1 LLLLYIPNLVGQ
13 HDVVGK
19 LNQARIFEAF
29 DFERAKVRQV
39 NENTQAW

>member
-1 LLLLYIPNLVGQ
+1 LLLLYIRSRVCE
-13 HDVVGK
+13 HDVVTK
-19 LNQARIFEAF
+19 VIQARIFEAF